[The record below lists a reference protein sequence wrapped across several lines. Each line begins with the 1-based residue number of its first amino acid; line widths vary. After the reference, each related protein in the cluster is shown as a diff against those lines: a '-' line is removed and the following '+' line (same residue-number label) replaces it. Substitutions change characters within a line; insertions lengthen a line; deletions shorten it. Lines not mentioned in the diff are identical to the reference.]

1 MYYVLFIISGL
12 LITKEAMQGCGPLLK
27 DFKAKLQTDE
37 GIKQKIAT
45 LKTQVE
51 NFALQFPMPGLDE
64 WWKHYF
70 IKF

>member
-1 MYYVLFIISGL
+1 
-12 LITKEAMQGCGPLLK
+12 MQGCGPLLK

-45 LKTQVE
+45 LKSQVE

-64 WWKHYF
+64 W
-70 IKF
+70 